1 MATVNTAW
9 DHVSGNIF
17 KTWVIM
23 FFFSVFTVCVIY
35 IIARGFGYG
44 EVGGLG
50 LIGFALILAGI
61 MNLVS
66 YYYSDKIVLGISGA
80 KLLKHDANEPVG
92 SFTSKELYHLV
103 ENLCIAAGLPVPKIY
118 IIDDSAPNAFATGRD
133 PKHSAIAF
141 TSGILQKLNKQELEG
156 VTAHELSHVGNR
168 DTLVMA
174 MVSVLVG
181 TIALL
186 SDFFLRSMW
195 FGGRDRNNKGSA
207 IFVILAIAAAIL
219 APIVAT
225 LIQLAVSRRRE
236 FLADASGVLLTR
248 YPQGLAQALQK
259 ISGDREP
266 LEVANRGTAHLY
278 IVNPLKGKEAK
289 VWLAGLFNTHPP
301 VEARIKALREMEGLP
316 AEASSAKAGKV

>member
-23 FFFSVFTVCVIY
+23 FLFSLFTMVVVY
-35 IIARGFGYG
+35 IFARGFGYG

-50 LIGFALILAGI
+50 MVGFALIMAGV
-61 MNLVS
+61 MNFVS
-66 YYYSDKIVLGISGA
+66 YFWSDKIVLGVSGA
-80 KLLKHDANEPVG
+80 KPIK
-92 SFTSKELYHLV
+92 KEDNPEIYRIV
-103 ENLCIAAGLPVPKIY
+103 ENLCIAAGLPTPKIY
-118 IIDDSAPNAFATGRD
+118 IIDDTATNAFATGRD
-133 PKHSAIAF
+133 PKHAAIAF
-141 TSGILQKLNKQELEG
+141 TKGILEKLNKQELEG

-186 SDFFLRSMW
+186 SDFFMRSMW
-195 FGGRDRNNKGSA
+195 YGGRDRDSKGNQL
-207 IFVILAIAAAIL
+207 FMILAIIAAIL

-248 YPQGLAQALQK
+248 YPQGLASALQK
-259 ISGDREP
+259 ISGDREA

-278 IVNPLKGKEAK
+278 IVNPLKGKDAK
-289 VWLAGLFNTHPP
+289 QWLAGLFNTHPP
-301 VEARIKALREMEGLP
+301 IEARVKALLEMEG
-316 AEASSAKAGKV
+316 KV